1 MNINR
6 RIMIVDDEPY
16 NLLGLQIVIQ
26 QTGVANL
33 DHLIDKASNG
43 EQALNLVKDAFK
55 MNKFSYGLIFMD
67 CSMPIMNG
75 YDATEAIR
83 TFAK

>member
-1 MNINR
+1 MNR

-26 QTGVANL
+26 QTGFKNL
-33 DHLIDKASNG
+33 DQLIDKASNG
-43 EQALNLVKDAFK
+43 EQALDLVKDAFK
-55 MNKFSYGLIFMD
+55 MKKFSYGLIFMD